1 MKSFAC
7 LSSVRAACQHTAA
20 CLPHGLPLA
29 RAAAAAP
36 LTALGRSATG
46 GDSVGVRS
54 AVVQQPLHG
63 ARVNA
68 AAAVVVVRHVSAAAA
83 RPSVAPGRR
92 DHEVAVYRLGGCVG
106 AVPQPSQY
114 SPYSK
119 ARGRVDV
126 KSLFEGDV
134 IPELCSRLAGL
145 PSSDR
150 TEGLATL
157 LGACAEYGLD
167 SQSPLVRILMDE
179 SLQLLGR
186 HGGDVGLAQ
195 LCHLGEVAHAL
206 EGRSSAV
213 LAGVL
218 NSVGFAVAE
227 GALGPGEAVTVYS
240 LLALCHDP
248 ASRRQSHTLSALH
261 RQTQRLVHRL
271 RAGQVSDILQLLVKF
286 QQRQVGRA
294 PLGGFELRC
303 AGRQSW
309 SVNVNPIPVRFSS
322 GHLPGA
328 QAESQGLTA
337 LQSLQ
342 R

>member
-1 MKSFAC
+1 M
-7 LSSVRAACQHTAA
+7 
-20 CLPHGLPLA
+20 
-29 RAAAAAP
+29 
-36 LTALGRSATG
+36 
-46 GDSVGVRS
+46 
-54 AVVQQPLHG
+54 
-63 ARVNA
+63 
-68 AAAVVVVRHVSAAAA
+68 
-83 RPSVAPGRR
+83 
-92 DHEVAVYRLGGCVG
+92 AVYRLGGCVG

-114 SPYSK
+114 SPYTKPRS
-119 ARGRVDV
+119 RVDV

-145 PSSDR
+145 PSSER

-195 LCHLGEVAHAL
+195 LCHLGEVAYAL
-206 EGRSSAV
+206 GGRSSAV
-213 LAGVL
+213 LAEVL

-227 GALGPGEAVTVYS
+227 GALGPGEAVRVYS

-294 PLGGFELRC
+294 PPSSAAPRGG
-303 AGRQSW
+303 W
-309 SVNVNPIPVRFSS
+309 S
-322 GHLPGA
+322 
-328 QAESQGLTA
+328 
-337 LQSLQ
+337 
-342 R
+342 